1 MKPRSDRR
9 RDEREGKDTGPRRW
23 PINIWA
29 TAFIGVGITII
40 VVGAVFFLS
49 DGSDDGGPAETPAAS
64 ASAASSVLT
73 APITPDEIALEALA
87 RRMIEALPNLE
98 WPSLY
103 PEFTD
108 DFRQRCSLEEFTAVG
123 EAATEEQGANL
134 TLIRYLGVES
144 FNVSEPTARLTIVG
158 EIIGRSQ
165 YTTGADFEKV
175 DGVWRITPVADT
187 SGCEAFDRLSES

>member
-1 MKPRSDRR
+1 MKPRSERR
-9 RDEREGKDTGPRRW
+9 RDERKDKDTGSRRW

-29 TAFIGVGITII
+29 TAFIGVGVTII

-49 DGSDDGGPAETPAAS
+49 DSGDDGSPEETPAAS
-64 ASAASSVLT
+64 ASATSSVLT
-73 APITPDEIALEALA
+73 APVTPDEIALEALA

-108 DFRQRCSLEEFTAVG
+108 DYRQRCSLEEFTAVG

-134 TLIRYLGVES
+134 TLIRYVGVES

-175 DGVWRITPVADT
+175 DRVWRIAPVADT
-187 SGCEAFDRLSES
+187 SGCEAFDRLAES